1 MLDVP
6 LVLHLIVG
14 CLFTVLINS
23 CMGTCTYIS
32 SNNILGLESANS
44 VQSATIWLLPT
55 FAYQSKVL
63 EADKSL
69 IDFCYV
75 IPGYD
80 YHKLK
85 LPIHWLLSHVDSLLT
100 TGDSDQW
107 KWTMYCIWKGESALH
122 FQCMVTDCDAHFCTS
137 AYKCNVVFGFQNRCY
152 TYLWCSFY
160 YYPDFRMS

>member
-1 MLDVP
+1 
-6 LVLHLIVG
+6 
-14 CLFTVLINS
+14 
-23 CMGTCTYIS
+23 MGTYMYIS

-55 FAYQSKVL
+55 FAYQSQVL

-85 LPIHWLLSHVDSLLT
+85 LPIHWLLSHVDSLVT
-100 TGDSDQW
+100 TGDSNQW
-107 KWTMYCIWKGESALH
+107 KWTTYYIWKGESALH
-122 FQCMVTDCDAHFCTS
+122 FQCMATDWDAHLCTS
-137 AYKCNVVFGFQNRCY
+137 AYKCMWLLDFKTGAY
-152 TYLWCSFY
+152 TYLWCAHFIIILILGCPKSY
-160 YYPDFRMS
+160 QNSN